1 MKERAYEIA
10 RNSKKPFASIAYKYF
25 DQKTGSEASVS
36 EELAQE
42 LHRSLIKNSKE
53 GRCMRG
59 LKIIFGHQI

>member
-1 MKERAYEIA
+1 MKLLETLKNHLQAM
-10 RNSKKPFASIAYKYF
+10 SINVLTRK
-25 DQKTGSEASVS
+25 ASVS

-53 GRCMRG
+53 GSCMRG